1 MDSLKDYLP
10 LIAVLISLLALTISV
25 LSYFN
30 AKKNTKISEKQF
42 LNRQSMFSLYLNN
55 SAYIVEEDKKYALFN
70 ITILN
75 KSETKNSFIISLD
88 IIYSFNDSLSKIKIP
103 YDKQILSKLKNI
115 NYTFYETNIIISEKE
130 TVTKWLIFEIPN
142 KLEGVFIDKY
152 ELNFI
157 DPHNYTQSVTSIILK
172 KLPDEI

>member
-103 YDKQILSKLKNI
+103 
-115 NYTFYETNIIISEKE
+115 
-130 TVTKWLIFEIPN
+130 
-142 KLEGVFIDKY
+142 
-152 ELNFI
+152 
-157 DPHNYTQSVTSIILK
+157 
-172 KLPDEI
+172 

>member
-1 MDSLKDYLP
+1 MIHYQKSRSL
-10 LIAVLISLLALTISV
+10 
-25 LSYFN
+25 
-30 AKKNTKISEKQF
+30 
-42 LNRQSMFSLYLNN
+42 
-55 SAYIVEEDKKYALFN
+55 
-70 ITILN
+70 
-75 KSETKNSFIISLD
+75 
-88 IIYSFNDSLSKIKIP
+88 
-103 YDKQILSKLKNI
+103 DKQILSKLKNI